1 MIIALSLGYN
11 CILVA
16 PIFIF
21 SFAFPNANALIDF
34 FPYCNRLFR
43 ARCCHFCR
51 KFFSALFFFFF
62 IYYFFPLESAL
73 THPLRYYEW
82 ADVLF
87 RAYMLHADRILNND
101 DARNAT
107 KCSES
112 KSHHVLLG
120 GRALNA
126 FRRVVFRRYLDQ
138 RDDSYSRR

>member
-1 MIIALSLGYN
+1 MHSL
-11 CILVA
+11 
-16 PIFIF
+16 IF
-21 SFAFPNANALIDF
+21 SPIVIDYSARDVVISVVNF
-34 FPYCNRLFR
+34 FL
-43 ARCCHFCR
+43 
-51 KFFSALFFFFF
+51 LFFFFF